1 MMANASSNDL
11 ITFILIWFWFVVYG
25 AIPLP
30 DACKNDVFGLK
41 KAGKWLMQRE
51 VNCLFFYCLLRED
64 LCGFHNLEEEFK
76 FRKFCS
82 SLIL

>member
-1 MMANASSNDL
+1 
-11 ITFILIWFWFVVYG
+11 VVYG

-51 VNCLFFYCLLRED
+51 VNCYFFIACCKRPKAD
-64 LCGFHNLEEEFK
+64 SIIWKKNL
-76 FRKFCS
+76 
-82 SLIL
+82 SLGNTAA